1 MPKTPA
7 GRLDF
12 VLELL
17 AAKFI
22 TKRHAKKLLMLIGDE
37 PMPLKKGTSKATR
50 NANVKEM
57 IASGHKPSQA
67 IAAAYAT
74 QRKAI
79 ADRRKK

>member
-1 MPKTPA
+1 
-7 GRLDF
+7 
-12 VLELL
+12 
-17 AAKFI
+17 
-22 TKRHAKKLLMLIGDE
+22 
-37 PMPLKKGTSKATR
+37 MPLKKGTSKATR